1 MVVTKSIDWR
11 TTPAAVW
18 RRHRS
23 GLRAIRRLD
32 PVTWGS
38 LTGVDQQQQALALN
52 TERFLQGQPCNNV
65 LLWGARGTGKSSL
78 IKALLNQ
85 YQAQGLRMIEVDKDD
100 LVHLP
105 EIVDDLWD
113 LPYHFVIFCDDL
125 SFEAGETRYKA
136 LKSVLEGSLELPP
149 ENVRVYAT
157 SNRRHLMPE
166 YMADNMSGH
175 SRGGEI
181 HPGEA
186 VEEQISLA
194 DRFGVQLSFYAFSQ
208 ELYLQAIDA
217 LFVEVGDRKALH
229 QQAIRFAT
237 ARGARNGR
245 TAQQFFR
252 QHGPRSPTV
261 DYR

>member
-1 MVVTKSIDWR
+1 MSVTDSIDWR

-18 RRHRS
+18 RRHSS

-52 TERFLQGQPCNNV
+52 TERFLQGQPSNNV

-105 EIVDDLWD
+105 EIVDELWD

-125 SFEAGETRYKA
+125 SFEAGETSYKA

-166 YMADNMSGH
+166 YMADNMSSH

-181 HPGEA
+181 HPAEA
-186 VEEQISLA
+186 IEEQISLA

-217 LFVEVGDRKALH
+217 LFAEVADREALH

-237 ARGARNGR
+237 ARGVRNGR

-252 QHGPRSPTV
+252 QHGPRSPIV
-261 DYR
+261 D